1 MNSKSFALIKK
12 AIELLDISKDYKM
25 SNDNKTVVNRVIIEL
40 LNLKLEEENDEH
52 YAETQR

>member
-1 MNSKSFALIKK
+1 MNSKWFALIKK
-12 AIELLDISKDYKM
+12 AIELLDISIDYKM